1 MSTLEIREQS
11 PDDRKLRLVA
21 QDLLSGEIAICPT
34 DTLYAFVCTLSNRAG
49 IEKICKLVG
58 KKPERANLSIIC
70 SDLKHISDYTLQFSK
85 STYKLMNRN
94 LPGPFTFILRANNKV
109 PKLFLSNR
117 KSLGI
122 RVPNSKIAMS
132 LVELCGEPLVSA
144 SVHHPDFSEL
154 ILNKIEDI
162 EKQYGHQV
170 AWTIDA
176 GDGGLIGS
184 AVIDC
189 TAEEPVVIREG
200 STPIL

>member
-1 MSTLEIREQS
+1 MSTLEIREQN

-21 QDLLSGEIAICPT
+21 NDLLAGDIAICPT
-34 DTLYAFVCTLSNRAG
+34 DTLYGFVCTLSNKSG

-58 KKPERANLSIIC
+58 KKPEKANLSIIC

-122 RVPNSKIAMS
+122 RVPNSNIAMS
-132 LVELCGEPLVSA
+132 LVQLCGEPLVVA
-144 SVHHPDFSEL
+144 SVHHIESPDVV
-154 ILNKIEDI
+154 LNKIEDI
-162 EKQYGHQV
+162 ENQYGHQV

-176 GDGGLIGS
+176 GEGGLIGS
-184 AVIDC
+184 AIIDC
-189 TAEEPVVIREG
+189 TGEEPDILREG
-200 STPIL
+200 PSPIL